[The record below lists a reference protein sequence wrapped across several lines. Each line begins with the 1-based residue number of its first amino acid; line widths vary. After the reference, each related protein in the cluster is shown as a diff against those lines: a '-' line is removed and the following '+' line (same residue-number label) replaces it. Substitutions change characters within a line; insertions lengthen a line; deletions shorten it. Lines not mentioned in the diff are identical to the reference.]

1 LIFFKPA
8 ASLSIDMYNDAFLQ
22 ARLDQRIADNALR
35 RLVYYKGLTD
45 FCSNDY
51 LGIAT
56 HSLCRQ
62 ANDLP
67 ARHGSG
73 GARTLAGNYPLIEAT
88 EEKIASFHEAEAALI
103 FNSGYTANLGIMSA
117 IPQRGD
123 QIFYDYLSHASLRDG
138 IRLSHAEAF
147 SFAHNDVNDLEKK
160 LSRAREGRGAQGQL
174 FVVTESLFS
183 MDGDLAPL
191 EDLLL
196 CCEKYDAH
204 LVVDEAHATGVMGPA
219 GAGVLQSQGL
229 HKRVFA
235 RIYTFGK
242 ALGCHGAAVFGSSR
256 LKSYLINFSRS
267 FIFTTAL
274 PEAAIRSIDAAY
286 DLFPTMDQER
296 QQLQSLI
303 ERFRSVD
310 LPFSKLN
317 SVSPIQ
323 AVIIPGNDKVKTVA
337 AQLQQQQLDV
347 RPILYPTVPK
357 GKERLRISLHA
368 FNTTQ
373 ELDRLI
379 QCLATMEV

>member
-1 LIFFKPA
+1 
-8 ASLSIDMYNDAFLQ
+8 MYNDAFLQ
-22 ARLDQRIADNALR
+22 PRLDQRIADNALR
-35 RLVYYKGLTD
+35 RLVYFNGLID

-56 HSLCRQ
+56 RSLCRQ
-62 ANDLP
+62 TNDEQV
-67 ARHGSG
+67 RHGSG

-88 EEKIASFHEAEAALI
+88 EEKIARFHEAEAALI
-103 FNSGYTANLGIMSA
+103 FNSGYSANLGIMSA

-138 IRLSHAEAF
+138 IRLSHADAF
-147 SFAHNDVNDLEKK
+147 SFAHNDVSDLEKK
-160 LSRAREGRGAQGQL
+160 LIRARDGRGAQGQF

-191 EDLLL
+191 EDLVI
-196 CCEKYDAH
+196 CCEKYHAH

-219 GAGVLQSQGL
+219 GAGVLQSLGL

-242 ALGCHGAAVFGSSR
+242 ALGCHGAAVLGSSR

-274 PEAAIRSIDAAY
+274 PEAAIRSINAAY
-286 DLFPTMDQER
+286 DLFPGMDQER

-303 ERFRSVD
+303 KRFRGAD
-310 LPFSKLN
+310 LPFNKLN

-323 AVIIPGNDKVKTVA
+323 AVLIPGNDEVKAVA
-337 AQLQQQQLDV
+337 SLLQEQQLDV

-368 FNTTQ
+368 FNTRS

-379 QCLATMEV
+379 DCLSAMNV

>member
-1 LIFFKPA
+1 
-8 ASLSIDMYNDAFLQ
+8 MYNDVFLQ
-22 ARLDQRIADNALR
+22 AKLDQRIADNALR
-35 RLVYYKGLTD
+35 RLLYFNGLVD

-56 HSLCRQ
+56 RSLCNQ
-62 ANDLP
+62 ASEDP
-67 ARHGSG
+67 VRHGSG

-88 EEKIASFHEAEAALI
+88 EEKIARFHEAEAALI
-103 FNSGYTANLGIMSA
+103 FNSGYSANLGVMSA

-160 LSRAREGRGAQGQL
+160 LIRAREGRGTQGQI

-191 EDLLL
+191 QDLLQ
-196 CCEKYDAH
+196 CCEQYNAH

-219 GAGVLQSQGL
+219 GAGVLQSLGL
-229 HKRVFA
+229 HNRVFA

-242 ALGCHGAAVFGSSR
+242 ALGCHGAAVLGSSR

-274 PEAAIRSIDAAY
+274 PEAAIRSINAAY
-286 DLFPTMDQER
+286 DLFPTMDKER
-296 QQLQSLI
+296 QHLQSLI
-303 ERFRSVD
+303 QRFASAS
-310 LPFSKLN
+310 LPFDKLN
-317 SVSPIQ
+317 SSSPIQ
-323 AVIIPGNDKVKTVA
+323 AVVIPGNDKVKALATY
-337 AQLQQQQLDV
+337 LQQQQLDV

-368 FNTTQ
+368 FNTMN

-379 QCLATMEV
+379 DCLETMKA